1 MKLKYTMDSNFAIVK
16 TIKGVERILE
26 YCRKTGYMSFDF
38 ETKAKGG
45 PQSDQDD
52 CTIIGIAF
60 QPGFAYSIPLYHKE
74 SNLDPEEIFPLLG
87 KLWEDTSI
95 VKVAW
100 NAKHEYKW
108 VRRYGYDI
116 RGVYLDG
123 MLAKY
128 VLDEEPPNDL
138 KSMVARFIP
147 EFAGYD
153 DEVDKLVKKHK
164 GWEHVPLTPLSEYC
178 CMDADFTLRLSI
190 FFEKLL
196 LRPKNPKFYPLFR
209 NMAMMQSR
217 TFAESE
223 LMGVKIDVKYLNR
236 IEQQTRGRIEKNLKK
251 LLAIKVIRRYQEWR
265 ITDHIRKLIES
276 TNAEIYAIKT
286 GKKEAKN
293 EASKARMINQREEKI
308 SRYIAGELVTKKE
321 VVDEVNFNSPDQMV
335 QLLFTSP
342 KGFRFKIVKYT
353 KDKETKRPTTKPST
367 DEEVLLELKTKDKT
381 GFIQKL
387 LDHREL
393 SKLHSTYMVSI
404 QERVTPDHKI
414 HGEFKI
420 HGTVTGRPSSAN
432 PNLQNIPRTT
442 TSSLIKGMYIPPPG
456 HLLLEVDYGQAE
468 LRVAAELS
476 KDPDMIEIFKKGY
489 NVHVATAAKINRKF
503 EKYEE
508 IKGIL
513 SDPKHPDHLFWEKQ
527 KKRGKVLN
535 FSILY
540 LQSDEMT
547 ADQMGVSVE
556 EAIEFKQEWFNQ
568 FPLIKK
574 WMSAQERRVRKYGY
588 VEGLFG
594 RRRRLPDIYSDIKG
608 FRNKAIRD
616 SINAPIQ
623 GCSSDFTQFSTVI
636 IRDHINRGTIKL
648 TDSLQW
654 RYQAYTVHDSIGYY
668 VQPQFIHK
676 AVPLITEI
684 CSNPDTQKYF
694 NFEMQHVKM
703 KVSAEMGKSWGS
715 LEDYSYDKDYSLWLK

>member
-1 MKLKYTMDSNFAIVK
+1 MESKFRIVK
-16 TIKGVERILE
+16 TIKEVERILE
-26 YCRKTGYMSFDF
+26 YCRQTKYMSFDF

-45 PQSDQDD
+45 PQSPNDD
-52 CTIIGIAF
+52 ATMVSVAF
-60 QPGFAYSIPLYHKE
+60 QVGFSYSIPLFHKE
-74 SNLDPEEIFPLLG
+74 SMLDPEEVLPLLG
-87 KLWEDTSI
+87 KLWEDTEI

-128 VLDEEPPNDL
+128 TLDEERPNDL

-164 GWEHVPLTPLSEYC
+164 GWENVPLVPLSKYS
-178 CMDADFTLRLSI
+178 CMDSDFTLRLMI
-190 FFEKLL
+190 FYEKLL
-196 LRPKNPKFYPLFR
+196 LRPKNPRFYPLFR
-209 NMAMMQSR
+209 NLCMMQTR

-223 LMGVKIDVKYLNR
+223 LMGVKIDVKYLNKM
-236 IEQQTRGRIEKNLKK
+236 EQQTRARIDKNRLK
-251 LLAIKVIRRYQEWR
+251 LLEMKIIRKYQNWR
-265 ITDHIRKLIES
+265 AKNQIRKLIES
-276 TNAEIYAIKT
+276 TQKEIYDIKT
-286 GKKEAKN
+286 GKKEAKT
-293 EASKARMINQREEKI
+293 ESSKQRMIAQREQKI

-321 VVDEVNFNSPDQMV
+321 RIEDVNFNSPDQMV
-335 QLLFTSP
+335 ELLFTSP
-342 KGFRFKIVKYT
+342 GGFKFKVVKYT
-353 KDKETKRPTTKPST
+353 KDKETKRPTDRPST
-367 DEEVLLELKTKDKT
+367 DEEVLLELKKKDKT
-381 GFIQKL
+381 GFMQKL

-404 QERVTPDHKI
+404 QEKVTPDHRI

-420 HGTVTGRPSSAN
+420 HGTVTGRPSSAD

-442 TSSLIKGMYIPPPG
+442 TSSLIKTMYIPPPG
-456 HLLLEVDYGQAE
+456 HLLFEVDYGQAE

-476 KDPDMIEIFKKGY
+476 KDAAMIDIFKKGY

-508 IKGIL
+508 IKAIL
-513 SDPKHPDHLFWEKQ
+513 SDPKHPDNLFWEKQ

-568 FPLIKK
+568 FPMIKK
-574 WMSAQERRVRKYGY
+574 WMAGQERRVKKYGY

-636 IRDHINRGTIKL
+636 IRDQINRGLLKL
-648 TDSLQW
+648 TDSYQW

-668 VQPQFIHK
+668 VQPKYIHR
-676 AVPLITEI
+676 AVPIVTEI
-684 CSNPDTQKYF
+684 CSNPETMKYF

-703 KVSAEMGKSWGS
+703 KVSGEMGKSWGS
-715 LEDYSYDKDYSLWLK
+715 LEDYRPEFDYNTWLK